1 MNTPT
6 DEYANNRANGHAI
19 GPASRSTT
27 ATATDAAI
35 DAATN
40 TATEIG
46 SNRIEAEADGAVR
59 AVRRARSSRQR
70 FEDYQR
76 RFRAAERG
84 EPLATDIDAGEELA
98 SSKYRDRRSGKG
110 RGRSAG
116 TLIRAFWDLLEG
128 QRTTAAVFLS
138 LLTFTTVL
146 GLLPPAATKII
157 IDNVINKA
165 PLPPT
170 MVALGLDALDRK
182 SLLWAIC
189 GAVFAIS
196 LVKMVVQL
204 GSRWL
209 ATRTAKRLQNI
220 VRKRLWEHAIRLPM
234 KAVHELRSGSV
245 VSLLREDAGST
256 GDLVFG
262 FLYNPWRAIVQLVG
276 SLAILAYVDWRLLLG
291 TIAILPAIWVSHR
304 TWISRIRPRF
314 RDVRS
319 RRSEIDA
326 LSTEIF
332 GGMRVVRAFGR
343 QRTETGRAMTGNHL
357 MARQELSVWWWQR
370 TIELVWGILIPLCSG
385 LLMLYGGLRVIDEA
399 LTVGELTMF
408 LVYLLML
415 LQPLAVLAESAAAFQ
430 NSLSGLDRVLDLL
443 DQDSEPGGQGA
454 ILDRNEI
461 AGAIEI
467 DNVTFSYDPDDPAL
481 APAVREVSLA
491 IRPGQVV
498 ALVGPSG
505 AGKTTLC
512 NLVARFYEPTL
523 GTIRLDG
530 RDVSEIDLESYR
542 QILGVVEQDV
552 FLFDGTVAE
561 NIAYGRRDATMEQVR
576 EAARLAFAEAF
587 IDKLPQGFASII
599 GERGVKLSGGQR
611 QRIAIARAILA
622 DPKLLILD
630 EATSNL
636 DSESER
642 AIQRGLETLLADRTS
657 LIIAHRL
664 STIQD
669 ADLIVVMRDGG
680 IVETGTHEELL
691 VRDGQYAE
699 MVRLQTLGEV
709 EELIG

>member
-1 MNTPT
+1 MPIEHTTT
-6 DEYANNRANGHAI
+6 D
-19 GPASRSTT
+19 PSLDAS
-27 ATATDAAI
+27 DQPV
-35 DAATN
+35 
-40 TATEIG
+40 E
-46 SNRIEAEADGAVR
+46 R
-59 AVRRARSSRQR
+59 AVRRSKTSRQR
-70 FEDYQR
+70 FEDYR
-76 RFRAAERG
+76 ARFRAAEKG
-84 EPLATDIDAGEELA
+84 HDPKAADDAGDELA
-98 SSKYRDRRSGKG
+98 SAKYRKARSGA
-110 RGRSAG
+110 GRSRSA
-116 TLIRAFWDLLEG
+116 TELVAAFWGLLQG
-128 QRTTAAVFLS
+128 QRATCVVALS
-138 LLTFTTVL
+138 LLTFTTLL

-157 IDNVINKA
+157 IDNVINEA
-165 PLPPT
+165 PLPDW
-170 MVALGLDALDRK
+170 MVQVGLGDFSRK
-182 SLLWAIC
+182 QLLVAIC
-189 GAVFAIS
+189 GGVFAIGM
-196 LVKMVVQL
+196 VKMLVQL

-209 ATRTAKRLQNI
+209 ATRTAKRVQNI

-262 FLYNPWRAIVQLVG
+262 FLYNPWRAIVQLIG
-276 SLAILAYVDWRLLLG
+276 SLAVLAYVDWRLLIG
-291 TIAILPAIWVSHR
+291 TLAILPAVWFSHK

-314 RDVRS
+314 RDVRH

-370 TIELVWGILIPLCSG
+370 TIELVWGTLIPLCSG
-385 LLMLYGGLRVIDEA
+385 VLMLYGGLRVIDGA

-443 DQDSEPGGQGA
+443 GKPSEPAGQGA
-454 ILDRNEI
+454 II
-461 AGAIEI
+461 SKASVQGAIEI
-467 DNVTFSYDPDDPAL
+467 DEVTFSYDDDDPAL
-481 APAVREVSLA
+481 APAVRDVSLS
-491 IRPGQVV
+491 IQPGQVV
-498 ALVGPSG
+498 ALVGQSG

-512 NLVARFYEPTL
+512 NLVARFYEPSL

-530 RDVSEIDLESYR
+530 RDVREIDLESYR
-542 QILGVVEQDV
+542 QLLGVVEQDV

-561 NIAYGRRDATMEQVR
+561 NIAYGRREATLEEVR
-576 EAARLAFAEAF
+576 EAARLAYAEDF
-587 IDKLPQGFASII
+587 IEKLPRGFGSII

-669 ADLIVVMRDGG
+669 ADLIVVMRDGQ
-680 IVETGTHEELL
+680 IVETGSHDELL
-691 VRDGQYAE
+691 LRDGQYAE
-699 MVRLQTLGEV
+699 MVRLQTLGELESV
-709 EELIG
+709 